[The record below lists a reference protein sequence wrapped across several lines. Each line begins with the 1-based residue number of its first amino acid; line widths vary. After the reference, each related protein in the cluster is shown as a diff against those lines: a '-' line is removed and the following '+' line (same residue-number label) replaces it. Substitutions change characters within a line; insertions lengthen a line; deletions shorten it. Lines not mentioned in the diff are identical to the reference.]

1 MASPSQSPSPQAHA
15 ADDTVRARDSL
26 PDELWFQILD
36 ELDYEG
42 LHKAARLCKKVKA
55 FIQDER
61 FDDVLFRTKPP
72 KKLPANS
79 RVEIHPLLQAT
90 YCVFTKKDALT
101 WASMGSDDSSEHTA
115 FEYPAVDEFATV
127 PACGIMNIDVGI
139 GKKFPV
145 TDRNGVKVRRLLQR
159 LGHFWGQK
167 PPAWMAYRI
176 HGEYDVGPD
185 EVTWQ
190 MMLGDRCGWTGWASA
205 VVENE
210 GKAVTLTA
218 DGYDS

>member
-1 MASPSQSPSPQAHA
+1 
-15 ADDTVRARDSL
+15 
-26 PDELWFQILD
+26 
-36 ELDYEG
+36 
-42 LHKAARLCKKVKA
+42 
-55 FIQDER
+55 
-61 FDDVLFRTKPP
+61 
-72 KKLPANS
+72 
-79 RVEIHPLLQAT
+79 
-90 YCVFTKKDALT
+90 
-101 WASMGSDDSSEHTA
+101 MGSDDSSEHTA

-127 PACGIMNIDVGI
+127 PACGIMNIDVGV